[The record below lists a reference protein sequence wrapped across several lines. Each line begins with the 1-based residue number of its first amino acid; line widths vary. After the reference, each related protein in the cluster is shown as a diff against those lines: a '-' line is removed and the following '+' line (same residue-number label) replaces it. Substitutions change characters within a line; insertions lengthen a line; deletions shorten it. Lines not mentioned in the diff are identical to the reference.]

1 MANDIII
8 DDFLITKPGKNHWR
22 DISELLSSSIPNA
35 LVSNLGPNFGALY
48 YENIAKHHLSC
59 SYAALDKTGRL
70 AGIILGTL
78 DSTKGKQL
86 NFSLKVRLLLA
97 ANLRIFSPSVFRWL
111 LMGLHFEGVPKL
123 NAKNLPEAE
132 LLIVAVHENFRGRHL
147 VRKLI
152 NKLEEFFKE
161 NNIEEPYLIRTEKS
175 NQVAN
180 RIYEK
185 LGAKYIKTYYYH
197 GKLMN
202 LWQKHLS

>member
-1 MANDIII
+1 MAKDIIKG
-8 DDFLITKPGKNHWR
+8 DFLITKPGKNHWR
-22 DISELLSSSIPNA
+22 DIAELVASSIPNA

-78 DSTKGKQL
+78 DSTKGKHL
-86 NFSLKVRLLLA
+86 DFTLKARLLLA
-97 ANLRIFSPSVFRWL
+97 ANLRLFSPSVFRWL
-111 LMGLHFEGVPKL
+111 LMGLRFESVPKF

-132 LLIVAVHENFRGRHL
+132 LLIVAVHEDFRGKHL
-147 VRKLI
+147 VCKLI

-161 NNIEEPYLIRTEKS
+161 NNIDEPYLIRTEKS

-180 RIYEK
+180 HIYEK
-185 LGAKYIKTYYYH
+185 LGAKYIKTYCYH
-197 GKLMN
+197 GKIMN
-202 LWQKHLS
+202 LWQKYLS